1 MGLTS
6 GSAGDA
12 GAAGGSSVVPVVAP
26 KIPAP
31 AVASTVGSSP
41 QGTSK
46 AEGRQDIVSLG
57 DAAKCEVYVCFEGPL
72 GAHLKQEVREKLW
85 KGEYVEIFSLL
96 LLEKCNLDRV
106 KPDDSKKEDEEL
118 VTCVRDNGKCHRGEE
133 SRTLFGDLLL
143 PGCYRGGLQGL
154 WRYRMAAV

>member
-1 MGLTS
+1 MPVRLE
-6 GSAGDA
+6 
-12 GAAGGSSVVPVVAP
+12 GARWCQWLRLKSLLLLWRQRWVVPR
-26 KIPAP
+26 K
-31 AVASTVGSSP
+31 
-41 QGTSK
+41 GTLK
-46 AEGRQDIVSLG
+46 AEGRRDIVSLG

-72 GAHLKQEVREKLW
+72 GAHLKQEVRKKLW

-133 SRTLFGDLLL
+133 SRTLFGDILL